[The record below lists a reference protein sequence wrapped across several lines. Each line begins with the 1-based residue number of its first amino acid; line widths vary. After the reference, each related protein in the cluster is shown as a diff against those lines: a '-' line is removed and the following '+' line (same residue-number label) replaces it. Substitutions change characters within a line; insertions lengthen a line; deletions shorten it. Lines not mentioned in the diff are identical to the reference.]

1 MAIDP
6 SAFFALQNQ
15 VQTENRLRD
24 QSDTRLSN
32 SFMNLTSIIMRLT
45 QEMGMMTSIVST
57 GQQQESSVI
66 KSLIGDQELI
76 SKGVFGKTAQS
87 EMGGEVIGAAGGKG
101 MGDISSL
108 LGGGLIAGGLAGILG
123 SVLGGPG
130 GEPGAEPGSVPA
142 GSLGTEKL
150 VSLAQSAGFKG
161 EDAATMAAI
170 AMAESGGKSGAIN
183 DNPKTGDLSYGLWQI
198 NMIGKLG
205 PARRKEFGIE
215 SNEQLLDPATN
226 ANAAKK
232 VKDSS
237 GFGAWSVYK
246 SGKYKDYLPAAQ
258 EALKKSQSSS
268 KSTSASQSTS
278 KPSGSVSA
286 LGSSGGGSSSIASAP
301 GSSMSDGSSSD
312 PTKVINV
319 ANVESKIKPSSTSSI
334 AQVTEPPAETSQ
346 GMIAAVPALTSEQ
359 NPVNPVRGSSQTTGD
374 PFSGNPLSTIS
385 ALSMGIQVG

>member
-45 QEMGMMTSIVST
+45 QEMGMMTSIVSI
-57 GQQQESSVI
+57 GQKQESSVLR
-66 KSLIGDQELI
+66 SLIGNQELI
-76 SKGVFGKTAQS
+76 SKGVLGKTAQS
-87 EMGGEVIGAAGGKG
+87 EISNEVLGAAGGGLGAGGAGGG
-101 MGDISSL
+101 MGGIAAL
-108 LGGGLIAGGLAGILG
+108 LGGGLAAGGLASILG
-123 SVLGGPG
+123 NVLGDG
-130 GEPGAEPGSVPA
+130 GEPGGPGATPGSVPS
-142 GSLGTEKL
+142 GSLGVEKL
-150 VSLAQSAGFKG
+150 VSLSKSAGFKDQ
-161 EDAATMAAI
+161 DAATMAAI
-170 AMAESGGKSGAIN
+170 AMAESGGKSGEIN
-183 DNPKTGDLSYGLWQI
+183 DNPRTDDLSYGLWQI

-237 GFGAWSVYK
+237 GFSAWSVYK

-258 EALKKSQSSS
+258 EALKKSQSSA
-268 KSTSASQSTS
+268 KPTSASQSTS
-278 KPSGSVSA
+278 KPSGS
-286 LGSSGGGSSSIASAP
+286 ASAS
-301 GSSMSDGSSSD
+301 GSSMSDGASSD
-312 PTKVINV
+312 PTKVVNV
-319 ANVESKIKPSSTSSI
+319 ANIDSKIKPNSTSSI
-334 AQVTEPPAETSQ
+334 AQVTEPPSENTQ
-346 GMIAAVPALTSEQ
+346 GMIASVPALTSQQ
-359 NPVNPVRGSSQTTGD
+359 NPVNPTRGSSQTTGD